1 MEGGNGRAGVIL
13 RTLRHFFASSTASS
27 SSLSQFASPTPS
39 PSSTT
44 TNPASGSVSTV
55 SISMLEIYNE
65 GVFDLLSGVTLDESS
80 AHTPGDSSGGGGGGK
95 SVGGKAATTPGASR
109 VANGL
114 SSTSSSSLSSWGR
127 RNSSG
132 RGTPTNT
139 PTDPSSYSSSYSS
152 GLPVRDTA
160 AGVVEVVG
168 LTRVSVPTLAAAL
181 KVVQAGSAARSV
193 GAHSLNERSSRSHM
207 LVRLWVTGTTP
218 YAMGSG
224 GASTSVVRGVSTTGG
239 PAFPF
244 TSVVNLVDLAG
255 SERVSRSGAEGTR
268 LREAASINS
277 SLSTL
282 GSVIAALKRRAAH
295 VPFRDSKL
303 TFILRE
309 SLAVGGGARVLLLA
323 CVGPDGVDAGESSCT
338 LQFAAR
344 CRDTALGVV
353 SGGQ

>member
-139 PTDPSSYSSSYSS
+139 PTDPSSYSSSSSS

-224 GASTSVVRGVSTTGG
+224 GASTSVVRGVSTTDG

-268 LREAASINS
+268 LREAAS
-277 SLSTL
+277 
-282 GSVIAALKRRAAH
+282 IAALKRRAAH

-344 CRDTALGVV
+344 CRDTALGGV